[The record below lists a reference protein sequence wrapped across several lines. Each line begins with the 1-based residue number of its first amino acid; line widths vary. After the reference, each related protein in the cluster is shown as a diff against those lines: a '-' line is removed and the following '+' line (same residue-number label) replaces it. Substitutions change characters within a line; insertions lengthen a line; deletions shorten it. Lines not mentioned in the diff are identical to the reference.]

1 MSCGYCQNTVLLRL
15 PPRPP
20 DMMLVPRLHHE
31 AIHTVSAMIVDGSP
45 ASIRRLRAAIN
56 DHPRIAVGCTART
69 IAAAI
74 EQAAEHHPDVVF
86 LDIGLAED
94 DRLAVARHLATWPAV
109 VFVADRPDFAF
120 EAFEFG
126 AIDYL
131 LKPIREERLRETLR
145 RIDRF
150 FAHSSGPSKGAGTG
164 ASSARLSSSDRVSIP
179 SSPSKQRTKQ
189 LTKQRKTTELLP
201 VADVIWIESLQN
213 YSVVQLPGSD
223 RRSIKRTLSEWATLL
238 SEREFVRIG
247 RSHLIQIAKI
257 KSITSPCRNEV
268 LVSFHGVEQ
277 PLRIGRAA
285 SSKLKRILRGS
296 SPA

>member
-1 MSCGYCQNTVLLRL
+1 
-15 PPRPP
+15 
-20 DMMLVPRLHHE
+20 MMLVPRLHHD

-45 ASIRRLRAAIN
+45 ASIRRLSAAIH
-56 DHPRIAVGCTART
+56 DHPTIAVGCTART

-86 LDIGLAED
+86 LDIGLAEG

-109 VFVADRPDFAF
+109 VCVADRPDFAF
-120 EAFEFG
+120 EAFECG

-150 FAHSSGPSKGAGTG
+150 FAHSSGPSNGAGGG

-179 SSPSKQRTKQ
+179 SSASTQRT
-189 LTKQRKTTELLP
+189 TQRKTTELLP

-285 SSKLKRILRGS
+285 SSKLKGILRGS

>member
-1 MSCGYCQNTVLLRL
+1 MTVQ
-15 PPRPP
+15 
-20 DMMLVPRLHHE
+20 RLHDE
-31 AIHTVSAMIVDGSP
+31 ANHTLSAMIVDADA
-45 ASIRRLRAAIN
+45 ASVRHLKSVFKFKGVLKLKGAIK
-56 DHPRIAVGCTART
+56 DCPQIAVRWTART

-74 EQAAEHHPDVVF
+74 AQAEKHRPDVVF
-86 LDIGLAED
+86 LDAAMANGAGFAMTQ
-94 DRLAVARHLATWPAV
+94 RLAAERAIV
-109 VFVADRPDFAF
+109 VVSDQPDFAMA
-120 EAFEFG
+120 AFEFG

-131 LKPIREERLRETLR
+131 LKPVSVDRLQATLR
-145 RIDRF
+145 RLDRLF
-150 FAHSSGPSKGAGTG
+150 SHSSEPSAGVGTE
-164 ASSARLSSSDRVSIP
+164 SSPALITSVDRVLIP
-179 SSPSKQRTKQ
+179 AQCSDG
-189 LTKQRKTTELLP
+189 RKSTDLVP
-201 VADVIWIESLQN
+201 VKDVIWVESLQN

-277 PLRIGRAA
+277 PLRVGRAA
-285 SSKLKRILRGS
+285 SSKLKGILRGS